1 MKVQQLSIFLENKV
15 GRLLET
21 TEVLAQHDIN
31 IRAMSLAETK
41 SFGIVRL
48 IVENTERACDLLKMH
63 NFTVE
68 ITDVIAVEV
77 NDTPGQ
83 LSLVLRTLH
92 DNNLN
97 VEYAYAFVERKQ
109 NKAVIIIRMEEI
121 EKAMELL
128 QTKGIKTL
136 TQQELYQ

>member
-1 MKVQQLSIFLENKV
+1 MKVQQLSIFLENKL

-41 SFGIVRL
+41 NFGIVRL
-48 IVENTERACDLLKMH
+48 IVENTSRACDLLRMH

-68 ITDVIAVEV
+68 ITEVIAVEV
-77 NDTPGQ
+77 NDTPGE
-83 LSLVLRTLH
+83 LARVLRTLH
-92 DNNLN
+92 ENELN

-109 NKAVIIIRMEEI
+109 NKAVVIIRMDQI
-121 EKAMELL
+121 DRAISVLKAE
-128 QTKGIKTL
+128 GIKTL
-136 TQQELYQ
+136 TQQELYL